1 MWRELFLAV
10 QQLLN
15 VPKDKDDIGVA
26 SDEGDDDSDR
36 EANQTVVKSTLRV
49 LSLLQEDL
57 HFCDD

>member
-1 MWRELFLAV
+1 MAV
-10 QQLLN
+10 QQLMN

-36 EANQTVVKSTLRV
+36 ETNQTVVKPTLRV